1 MGARSLFCVCTA
13 PSAMGSWSR
22 TGLQQVEGKGLHH
35 FQRAT
40 PPAPRD
46 AGFRPSQGPRA
57 PPPRGESGSKG
68 LQRLGGGVCPIPAG
82 NAGRG
87 IPDCP
92 AAAEP
97 VARRAASRGR
107 PSPLAARL
115 APLWGLQPP
124 WLPGFLRSRQVPEPG
139 PRSPGAAPME
149 SLARGLVRL
158 AKGSARPERAGF
170 LQRPSFC
177 PIKHLEERQAAALP
191 EALRGRGVD
200 VGVAVVLQSVDR
212 RVLLTRRAKNLSIFP
227 NIWVP
232 PGGHMEPDE
241 QLLEAGLREL
251 QEETGLRLEP
261 GRFSWTMLG
270 LWESV
275 YPPTLSRGLPRRH
288 HVVAYLLL
296 LSTESHQQLQTRIKA
311 DGSEVSAYAW
321 LEPHLLECIA
331 AVEDG
336 AENMGHVPSNLPPT
350 IKATELSGGSA
361 QPTELPI
368 ATFLNTAP
376 AAGEDVERVSTGTRF
391 ALRLWLDTLAVRD
404 NF

>member
-1 MGARSLFCVCTA
+1 
-13 PSAMGSWSR
+13 
-22 TGLQQVEGKGLHH
+22 
-35 FQRAT
+35 
-40 PPAPRD
+40 
-46 AGFRPSQGPRA
+46 
-57 PPPRGESGSKG
+57 
-68 LQRLGGGVCPIPAG
+68 
-82 NAGRG
+82 
-87 IPDCP
+87 
-92 AAAEP
+92 
-97 VARRAASRGR
+97 
-107 PSPLAARL
+107 
-115 APLWGLQPP
+115 
-124 WLPGFLRSRQVPEPG
+124 
-139 PRSPGAAPME
+139 ME

-170 LQRPSFC
+170 LQSITGHFCAPHEDEAMVSCGLDQNQFVISDSEFPGSTRILLKRPSFC

-288 HVVAYLLL
+288 HIVAYLLL

-321 LEPHLLECIA
+321 LEPHVLECIA

-404 NF
+404 K

>member
-1 MGARSLFCVCTA
+1 
-13 PSAMGSWSR
+13 
-22 TGLQQVEGKGLHH
+22 
-35 FQRAT
+35 
-40 PPAPRD
+40 
-46 AGFRPSQGPRA
+46 
-57 PPPRGESGSKG
+57 
-68 LQRLGGGVCPIPAG
+68 
-82 NAGRG
+82 
-87 IPDCP
+87 
-92 AAAEP
+92 
-97 VARRAASRGR
+97 
-107 PSPLAARL
+107 
-115 APLWGLQPP
+115 
-124 WLPGFLRSRQVPEPG
+124 
-139 PRSPGAAPME
+139 ME

-170 LQRPSFC
+170 LQSITGHFCAPHEDEAMVSCGLDQNQFVISDSEFPGSTRILLKRPSFC
-177 PIKHLEERQAAALP
+177 PIKHLEERQAATLP

-251 QEETGLRLEP
+251 QEETGLQLEP

-288 HVVAYLLL
+288 HVVVYLLL
-296 LSTESHQQLQTRIKA
+296 LSTESHRQLQTRIKA

-321 LEPHLLECIA
+321 LEPHVLECIA

-350 IKATELSGGSA
+350 I
-361 QPTELPI
+361 
-368 ATFLNTAP
+368 
-376 AAGEDVERVSTGTRF
+376 
-391 ALRLWLDTLAVRD
+391 